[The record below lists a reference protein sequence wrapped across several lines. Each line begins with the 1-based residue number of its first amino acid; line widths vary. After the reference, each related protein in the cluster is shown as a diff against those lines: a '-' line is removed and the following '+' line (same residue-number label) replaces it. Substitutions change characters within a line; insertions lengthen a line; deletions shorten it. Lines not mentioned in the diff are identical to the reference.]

1 MEVLPNELRQLVMEI
16 TFLPEDFDDKADLY
30 STLGVPSLKALE
42 ILMALEER
50 YGISIPDEEFIQAV
64 SLEHLIALIRKLKK

>member
-1 MEVLPNELRQLVMEI
+1 MEI

>member
-1 MEVLPNELRQLVMEI
+1 LEVLPNELRQLVMEI